1 MSRCGSSR
9 PIFWFRFWAALNRA
23 ASTRRQAL
31 QILAVFALPVVQ
43 TTLSRDRTKR
53 ETSSERRARK
63 KEEKA
68 SRKLEGRSER
78 RSLREEED
86 RRAAAGLSVDL
97 NFSVHL
103 HH

>member
-1 MSRCGSSR
+1 MSPDPRMRGFRGARETGDFRESPEIPREKNSHPGSS
-9 PIFWFRFWAALNRA
+9 
-23 ASTRRQAL
+23 SK
-31 QILAVFALPVVQ
+31 
-43 TTLSRDRTKR
+43 KR